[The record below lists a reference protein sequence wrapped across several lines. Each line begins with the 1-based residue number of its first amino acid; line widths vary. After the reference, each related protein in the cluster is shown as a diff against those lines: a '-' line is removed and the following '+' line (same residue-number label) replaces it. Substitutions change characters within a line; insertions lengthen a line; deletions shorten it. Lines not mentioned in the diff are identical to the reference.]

1 MKNEPTP
8 RADRRRFLTAAL
20 TAAAAAPLAARA
32 AQAPPPQSAPPAT
45 PPAGGPPP
53 VSPVP
58 TPRAWDAAEPRM
70 YPDPD
75 IVALDPA
82 FRPYVVFNSLIK
94 RLYFGTSWAEGPA
107 WNGVGRYMVWSDI
120 PANAQMRWIEDDSR
134 VTTFRNPS
142 NNSNGN
148 TFDFEG
154 RQLSCEH
161 GGRRVVRYEPNGQ
174 VTVIADTFEGKRL
187 NSPNDVVVHPDG
199 SVWFTDP
206 SYGIMGNYEGNKAAS
221 ETKEA
226 VYRVDPKTAA
236 IARVAMGDQ
245 NQPNGLCFSPDYK
258 KLYVAD
264 GAIWVYDVDG
274 AALKNGKQFV
284 QPMVPGT
291 SQRSGADGIRCD
303 TDGNVWAG
311 ARPGVL
317 VFSPAAQP
325 IGMIRL
331 PEVCANICFGG
342 AKRNRLFMAASQSL
356 YAVYVGAVGAHIA

>member
-1 MKNEPTP
+1 MKPEQTA
-8 RADRRRFLTAAL
+8 RTDRRGFLTTAL
-20 TAAAAAPLAARA
+20 ITAAAAPLAAQA
-32 AQAPPPQSAPPAT
+32 AQAPVPQGPPAT

-53 VSPVP
+53 VSPVA

-75 IVALDPA
+75 VIALDPS
-82 FRPYVVFNSLIK
+82 FRQYVVFNSLIK
-94 RLYFGTSWAEGPA
+94 RLHFGTSWAEGPA

-120 PANAQMRWIEDDSR
+120 PANVQHRWIEDDGR

-142 NNSNGN
+142 GNSNGN

-154 RQLSCEH
+154 RQLACEH
-161 GGRRVVRYEPNGQ
+161 SGRRVARYEANGQ
-174 VTVIADTFEGKRL
+174 VTAIAERFDGKRL

-199 SVWFTDP
+199 SIWFTDP
-206 SYGIMGNYEGNKAAS
+206 SYGIRGNYEGNKAPS

-226 VYRVDPKTAA
+226 VYRVDARTAQVSKV
-236 IARVAMGDQ
+236 IDDR

-258 KLYVAD
+258 KLYVSD

-274 AALKNGKQFV
+274 ATLKNGKQFV

-291 SQRSGADGIRCD
+291 QQRSGADGIRCD

-317 VFSPAAQP
+317 VFSPAGQP

-331 PEVCANICFGG
+331 PEVCANVCFGG
-342 AKRNRLFMAASQSL
+342 AKRNRLFMTASQSL